1 MLVAKQFGEVGI
13 HGTATP
19 LIIAGVPIR
28 PDVGSH
34 VQTEFYQT
42 TMEATELQQMPGANV
57 FAQSLWFQSRYSAAI
72 EKFSNERRAF
82 V

>member
-19 LIIAGVPIR
+19 LIIAGVPVR
-28 PDVGSH
+28 PDVSSH

-42 TMEATELQQMPGANV
+42 TMEATERQQMPGANV
-57 FAQSLWFQSRYSAAI
+57 FAHNLSFQPRHDAAI
-72 EKFSNERRAF
+72 GKFSNEQRAF